1 MSERGTPYEG
11 QRPPSGHRSGERR
24 VALVIGNSAYAHAE
38 ALRNPV
44 NDAEAMAAV
53 LSRLGFDVVKGID
66 VDLRGIG
73 DLQAVF
79 EDKLR
84 GQPDVALLFYA
95 GHGLQ
100 VAGRNYLVPVDAE
113 ITQRAHLASRA
124 LLFNDLL
131 DDMAAQ
137 AQASLIFLDACR
149 DNPFT
154 RNLTRALGDTAR
166 YAGVRGGLA
175 RVDVETVTGSFI
187 AYATAPDTLAYDGT
201 GENSPFTAALLEHI
215 ETPGLSVGDLMI
227 DVRNKVLAETNERQE
242 PWDQSSLRARFY
254 FVPEVEETPPQASEV
269 SGAAQEWAAIQN
281 TDSLAVL
288 AAFQERYPDPPW
300 STYAEA
306 RAEELRAADEAR
318 RAEEQREREEAE
330 RERQEAEERQ
340 QREAEARARREEE
353 AKRPEPPPSTEKAPT
368 GEQGTTGTGLG
379 PGGKP
384 PGWVWTAG
392 AGAIALVIAVWVF
405 YPPDPTPETGS
416 DTKSS
421 EIERYV
427 EAIHEAADEVLGAE
441 VKLASGETKRI
452 VPGSGES
459 FKDCAE
465 CPEMVVL
472 PSGSFMMGSPA
483 SEEGRDDDEGPQH
496 EVRIPEP
503 FAVGKFEITNAQYVA
518 FLNDVNR
525 RGTEEEPWFE
535 TKDEDSRSQI
545 TGSVGACAVEAG
557 KEDFPVGNVS
567 WFGARAYAKWLS
579 EKTGKSYRLL
589 SAAEWEYAA
598 RAGTQTR
605 YWFGDDDSDL
615 GEHAWYRENSGKTYP
630 VGEKPANPWGLHD
643 VHGNVWERVEDCWN
657 ASYADKSDS
666 LKVMGGAWTTGNCN
680 IRVLRGGSWYDS
692 PRNLRSANRYGYNRV
707 GRSAD
712 FGFRLARTLN
722 P

>member
-1 MSERGTPYEG
+1 MSERGTSYEG
-11 QRPPSGHRSGERR
+11 QRPPSGHCSGERR
-24 VALVIGNSAYAHAE
+24 VALVIGNSAYDHAE

-53 LSRLGFDVVKGID
+53 LARLGFDVVKGID

-84 GQPDVALLFYA
+84 GRPDVALLFYA

-340 QREAEARARREEE
+340 QREAEARARREE
-353 AKRPEPPPSTEKAPT
+353 
-368 GEQGTTGTGLG
+368 
-379 PGGKP
+379 
-384 PGWVWTAG
+384 
-392 AGAIALVIAVWVF
+392 
-405 YPPDPTPETGS
+405 
-416 DTKSS
+416 
-421 EIERYV
+421 
-427 EAIHEAADEVLGAE
+427 
-441 VKLASGETKRI
+441 
-452 VPGSGES
+452 
-459 FKDCAE
+459 
-465 CPEMVVL
+465 
-472 PSGSFMMGSPA
+472 
-483 SEEGRDDDEGPQH
+483 
-496 EVRIPEP
+496 
-503 FAVGKFEITNAQYVA
+503 
-518 FLNDVNR
+518 
-525 RGTEEEPWFE
+525 
-535 TKDEDSRSQI
+535 
-545 TGSVGACAVEAG
+545 
-557 KEDFPVGNVS
+557 
-567 WFGARAYAKWLS
+567 
-579 EKTGKSYRLL
+579 
-589 SAAEWEYAA
+589 
-598 RAGTQTR
+598 
-605 YWFGDDDSDL
+605 
-615 GEHAWYRENSGKTYP
+615 
-630 VGEKPANPWGLHD
+630 
-643 VHGNVWERVEDCWN
+643 
-657 ASYADKSDS
+657 
-666 LKVMGGAWTTGNCN
+666 
-680 IRVLRGGSWYDS
+680 
-692 PRNLRSANRYGYNRV
+692 
-707 GRSAD
+707 
-712 FGFRLARTLN
+712 
-722 P
+722 